1 MIFKLSQLLSI
12 SAVAISIAPKMAAAQ
27 DFEALLDCI
36 DLSSGALLAREGC
49 QCDALVAFC
58 NTAAAQFLADVPDL
72 GVACSEGAVPCCSEA
87 GTTDIADYNACLEET
102 GVSFPDL
109 TALGVTM
116 PEGVGSPIVPED
128 CSDLIMESMMG
139 NNSSDVEEGLMSCCM
154 ENPDHSYCAMLACL
168 DEETNEPIGE
178 CDCSVGMNVY
188 TDESLPFYHM
198 MGGVMNEYIEA
209 CCTPG
214 ETTFEEFNDCLER
227 DPALPAIC
235 DQDPNAPICSC
246 VDEDSYL
253 DSSCDCG
260 VMLDLYAE
268 DNFWGMHFG
277 VNDAASI
284 ESCCTRGDQ
293 NVSEALEC
301 IYNGYDCGAQFGM
314 LMNQL
319 DSMGMGDMGDIES
332 CCSTGVTIGEATECV
347 SQIVESGH
355 SGGGYGDM
363 FGDGAG
369 SLMCWNNDPS
379 TGQGYSMPASD
390 DDVCTSFCWNCALST
405 PDDTLCTDEQR
416 ANGTKLSMNMGIPLD
431 YLDSYEMTYGNFG
444 FTSCNTDNCNKV
456 DACSGEELGV
466 SQEGC
471 EFGFTSCDT
480 DNCNKVDACSGEEL
494 GVSQEGCVE
503 QLNQF
508 LMDMGNEL
516 DIYSC
521 CEANPDVPYCAYHNC
536 FDPWTGEM
544 SNSCGCSV
552 LVNLYT
558 DPSSPMHMPYMSGML
573 ETCCTPG
580 QTSLVDA
587 AECLDSTAAEETTI
601 CDISPDSLACAC
613 MNDAGEI
620 DDSCD
625 CGVMLDLY
633 SDPSFEGAGNF
644 VNEIVDL
651 ESCCTPGM
659 TVAETSECVA
669 GDLFEDF
676 FGGLFGTSL
685 APNPTPLDDMGDVLE
700 DFLGGLFGTS
710 SPNPTP
716 PDEVNE
722 APDGDSTEVP
732 NVSDITTEAS
742 ADDGEALDGDSTEVP
757 SVPYTTSETS
767 VDDGQEE
774 ISSDPGNGN
783 PGSTE
788 EKTPAVGTV
797 AQPTTSPSKPPTTS
811 PISPGSTAGIEF
823 ADDSGASSNG
833 AYVAAIG
840 LACVMMFV

>member
-1 MIFKLSQLLSI
+1 
-12 SAVAISIAPKMAAAQ
+12 V
-27 DFEALLDCI
+27 
-36 DLSSGALLAREGC
+36 
-49 QCDALVAFC
+49 
-58 NTAAAQFLADVPDL
+58 
-72 GVACSEGAVPCCSEA
+72 
-87 GTTDIADYNACLEET
+87 
-102 GVSFPDL
+102 
-109 TALGVTM
+109 
-116 PEGVGSPIVPED
+116 
-128 CSDLIMESMMG
+128 
-139 NNSSDVEEGLMSCCM
+139 
-154 ENPDHSYCAMLACL
+154 
-168 DEETNEPIGE
+168 
-178 CDCSVGMNVY
+178 
-188 TDESLPFYHM
+188 
-198 MGGVMNEYIEA
+198 
-209 CCTPG
+209 
-214 ETTFEEFNDCLER
+214 
-227 DPALPAIC
+227 
-235 DQDPNAPICSC
+235 
-246 VDEDSYL
+246 
-253 DSSCDCG
+253 
-260 VMLDLYAE
+260 
-268 DNFWGMHFG
+268 
-277 VNDAASI
+277 
-284 ESCCTRGDQ
+284 
-293 NVSEALEC
+293 
-301 IYNGYDCGAQFGM
+301 
-314 LMNQL
+314 
-319 DSMGMGDMGDIES
+319 DIES

-347 SQIVESGH
+347 SQIVESGL
-355 SGGGYGDM
+355 SGGGFGDM

-379 TGQGYSMPASD
+379 TGQGFSMPASD

-431 YLDSYEMTYGNFG
+431 YLDSYEMMYGNFG
-444 FTSCNTDNCNKV
+444 FTSCDTDNCNKV

-471 EFGFTSCDT
+471 VGQLNQFLMGMGNMLDMVDIESCCSTGVTIGEATECVSQIVESGLSGGGFGDMFGDGAGSLMCWNNDPSTGQGFSMPASDDDVCTSFCWNCALSTPDDTLCTDEQRANGTKLSMNMGIPLDYLDSYEMMYGNFGFTSCDT

-544 SNSCGCSV
+544 SDSCGCSV

-823 ADDSGASSNG
+823 ADDSG
-833 AYVAAIG
+833 
-840 LACVMMFV
+840 